1 MSQPV
6 AIITGASSGIG
17 EAAARALSGNG
28 YRVVLAAR
36 RKERLTSL
44 ASNIREGGG
53 EALAIPTDLRQ
64 LDQIQHL
71 VESTLQAYNRIDV
84 LVNSAGYG
92 KLVWL
97 DEQTLADIQDQLQI
111 NLTGAIQIT
120 REVLPW
126 MIAQD
131 GGHIIHIASI
141 ASWVGLPTYSIYA
154 ATKFGLRGFL
164 ESLRRELRGTGI
176 TVSGIYPGAVDT
188 EFDQHAGVH
197 WKTTRVT
204 PNWLL
209 LTSDDVAHQ
218 ILKVIKK
225 KKSSALIPGIMRLAV
240 WVNASFPEAVSWL
253 LSKFFY
259 RKEGK
264 TVAWRDAEE

>member
-36 RKERLTSL
+36 RKERLINL
-44 ASNIREGGG
+44 ATQIQEGGG
-53 EALAIPTDLRQ
+53 EALAVPTDLRE
-64 LDQIQHL
+64 LEQIQRL

-97 DEQTLADIQDQLQI
+97 DEQTQADIQDQLQV

-126 MIAQD
+126 MIAQE

-141 ASWVGLPTYSIYA
+141 ASWVGVPTYSIYA

-176 TVSGIYPGAVDT
+176 TVSGIFPGAVDT

-209 LTSDDVAHQ
+209 LTSDEVAGQ

-225 KKSSALIPGIMRLAV
+225 KKNNAVIPGIMRLAV
-240 WVNASFPEAVSWL
+240 WVNASFPRTVGWL
-253 LSKFFY
+253 MAKYFY

-264 TVAWRDAEE
+264 TVAWRDPGE

>member
-17 EAAARALSGNG
+17 EAASRALSGNG

-36 RKERLTSL
+36 RKERLTNL
-44 ASNIREGGG
+44 ASQIREGGG
-53 EALAIPTDLRQ
+53 EALAIPTDLGQ
-64 LDQIQHL
+64 LEQIQHL
-71 VESTLQAYNRIDV
+71 VESTLRAYDRIDV

-97 DEQTLADIQDQLQI
+97 DEQTQAGIQDQLQV
-111 NLTGAIQIT
+111 NLIGAIQIT

-126 MIAQD
+126 MIAQS
-131 GGHIIHIASI
+131 GGHIVHITSI
-141 ASWVGLPTYSIYA
+141 SSWVGVPTYSIYS

-176 TVSGIYPGAVDT
+176 TVSGIFPGAVDT

-197 WKTTRVT
+197 WKTTRII

-209 LTSDDVAHQ
+209 LTADDVAHQ

-225 KKSSALIPGIMRLAV
+225 KKDSAIIPGIMRLAV
-240 WVNASFPEAVSWL
+240 WANAHFPGAVSWL
-253 LSKFFY
+253 LAKYFY
-259 RKEGK
+259 RKGGK
-264 TVAWRDAEE
+264 TVAWRDDEE

>member
-36 RKERLTSL
+36 RKERLNSL
-44 ASNIREGGG
+44 VSKIREGGG

-97 DEQTLADIQDQLQI
+97 DEQTQDDIQDQLQV
-111 NLTGAIQIT
+111 NLVGAIQIT
-120 REVLPW
+120 REVLPL
-126 MIAQD
+126 MIAQH

-209 LTSDDVAHQ
+209 LTADDVAHQ

-225 KKSSALIPGIMRLAV
+225 KKNNAINPGIMRLAV
-240 WVNASFPEAVSWL
+240 WINASFPETVSWL
-253 LSKFFY
+253 LAKFFY

>member
-17 EAAARALSGNG
+17 EAAARALSSNG

-36 RKERLTSL
+36 RKERLNSL
-44 ASNIREGGG
+44 ASKIREGGG

-71 VESTLQAYNRIDV
+71 VENTLQAYNRIDV

-97 DEQTLADIQDQLQI
+97 DEQTQADIQDQLQV

-120 REVLPW
+120 REVLPL
-126 MIAQD
+126 MIAQH

-176 TVSGIYPGAVDT
+176 SVTGISPGAVDT

-209 LTSDDVAHQ
+209 LTSDDVARQ

-225 KKSSALIPGIMRLAV
+225 KKNNALLPGIMRLAI
-240 WVNASFPEAVSWL
+240 WINTIFPEAVSWL
-253 LSKFFY
+253 LAKFFY

>member
-36 RKERLTSL
+36 RKERLNSL
-44 ASNIREGGG
+44 ASKIREGGG

-71 VESTLQAYNRIDV
+71 VEDTLQAYNRIDV

-97 DEQTLADIQDQLQI
+97 DEQTQADIQDQLQV

-120 REVLPW
+120 REVLPL

-209 LTSDDVAHQ
+209 LTADDVAHQ

-225 KKSSALIPGIMRLAV
+225 KKNNAINPGIMRLAV
-240 WVNASFPEAVSWL
+240 WINASFPETVSWL
-253 LSKFFY
+253 LAKFFY

>member
-36 RKERLTSL
+36 RKERLISL
-44 ASNIREGGG
+44 ASKIQEGGG

-64 LDQIQHL
+64 LDQIQRL
-71 VESTLQAYNRIDV
+71 VESTLQAYNRIDI

-97 DEQTLADIQDQLQI
+97 DEQTQTDIQDQLQV

-120 REVLPW
+120 REILPW

-131 GGHIIHIASI
+131 GGHIIHIASV

-164 ESLRRELRGTGI
+164 ESLRREMRGTGI
-176 TVSGIYPGAVDT
+176 TVSGIFPGAVDT
-188 EFDQHAGVH
+188 EFDQHTGIH

-209 LTSDDVAHQ
+209 LTSDDVAQQ

-225 KKSSALIPGIMRLAV
+225 KKNNTVIPGIMRLAV
-240 WVNASFPEAVSWL
+240 WANANFPGTVSWL
-253 LSKFFY
+253 LAKFFY

-264 TVAWRDAEE
+264 TVAWRDAGE

>member
-6 AIITGASSGIG
+6 AIIIGASSGIG

-36 RKERLTSL
+36 RKERLNSL
-44 ASNIREGGG
+44 ASKIREGGG

-71 VESTLQAYNRIDV
+71 VEDTLQAYNRIDV

-97 DEQTLADIQDQLQI
+97 DEQTQADIQDQLQV

-120 REVLPW
+120 REVLPL

-209 LTSDDVAHQ
+209 LTADDVAHQ

-225 KKSSALIPGIMRLAV
+225 KKNNAINPGIMRLAV
-240 WVNASFPEAVSWL
+240 WINASFPETVSWL
-253 LSKFFY
+253 LAKFFY

>member
-36 RKERLTSL
+36 RKERLNSL
-44 ASNIREGGG
+44 ASKIREGGG

-64 LDQIQHL
+64 LDQIRHL
-71 VESTLQAYNRIDV
+71 VEDTLQAYNRIDV
-84 LVNSAGYG
+84 LVNSGGYG

-97 DEQTLADIQDQLQI
+97 DEQTQADIQDQLQV

-120 REVLPW
+120 REVLPL
-126 MIAQD
+126 MIAQH

-209 LTSDDVAHQ
+209 LTADDVAHQ

-225 KKSSALIPGIMRLAV
+225 KKNNAINPGIMRLAV
-240 WVNASFPEAVSWL
+240 WINASFPETVSWL
-253 LSKFFY
+253 LAKFFY

>member
-36 RKERLTSL
+36 RKERLNSL
-44 ASNIREGGG
+44 ASKIREGGG

-71 VESTLQAYNRIDV
+71 VEDTLQAYNRIDV

-97 DEQTLADIQDQLQI
+97 DEQTQADIQDQLQV

-120 REVLPW
+120 REVLPL

-141 ASWVGLPTYSIYA
+141 ASWVGLPTYSIYS

-209 LTSDDVAHQ
+209 LTADDVAHQ

-225 KKSSALIPGIMRLAV
+225 KKNNAINPGIMRLAV
-240 WVNASFPEAVSWL
+240 WINASFPETVSWL
-253 LSKFFY
+253 LAKFFY